1 MMPEVTSVEAGE
13 ILGISDDAVRSYVD
27 RDLLPARRQGL
38 RRKIYIGLDDLQ
50 KFAIEYHFRFDQAK
64 AEKITRQ

>member
-1 MMPEVTSVEAGE
+1 MPEVTSVEAGE
-13 ILGISDDAVRSYVD
+13 ILGISDDAVRSYVE

-38 RRKIYIGLDDLQ
+38 RRKIFISLDDLQ
-50 KFAIEYHFRFDQAK
+50 KFADEYNFRFDRQK